1 MEDRTNFLRKN
12 KSGSTMK
19 EYSQTSCCWVREQRR
34 TKVLK
39 NFNTFTTK
47 LSPTN
52 APFYPLNQFFWLRD
66 AKWVSMC

>member
-19 EYSQTSCCWVREQRR
+19 EYSQTSCCWVREQQT

-39 NFNTFTTK
+39 NFTTFSTK

-52 APFYPLNQFFWLRD
+52 AAF
-66 AKWVSMC
+66 